1 MSESIQ
7 ALTGQELLAK
17 ITEFGLNTI
26 LESKAMVLEDSVK
39 NDVLIEI
46 NTNLINE
53 ESVKFAEN
61 VINNIEALA
70 QNFKAVPRDKR
81 QMIGYLFEHLDL
93 PRITNEVAGVSDLL
107 TALKR
112 ANNAGHRSTVTPAA
126 GFNFDNIGNN
136 GIIYTGQGEDTR
148 TIPYIRVSEQN
159 VIVFEVSRTDIA
171 AYHTM
176 VADGNFVIS
185 KLNAYSIDNLLS
197 DLNSIDDVSY
207 RPKLIADRE
216 TVTIDNITTEDLD
229 AELQANVEQYQNAS
243 GGKLLMDA
251 VIAKKAEELGI
262 DLADKRVDL
271 ADAEALFNHAH
282 EIVAQLMP
290 VAEAPVVPTAVE
302 EPQEPAHAGLPPTV
316 VVETS
321 NSNPEIADEDLFDD
335 EPAPAPARFEDNIAK
350 AINAVRGNIPGIS
363 GAIDAN
369 KDNIKD
375 TVTNYVI
382 GYLLPIE
389 QRINNYTPFEIETIK
404 NEVNKQLP
412 GLLKLIDAYKAQL
425 AQEDEKKRL
434 HYTTSLVNDVI
445 DDSRLHSSFIAKLGI
460 NRSILVSNLTDYLN
474 DNKREVGL
482 SVDNQ
487 KTIISN
493 ILDVIGMYEY
503 NLEVLGN
510 DEYRTLNAPTANI
523 ISSTKL
529 LQRAVVLNYTM
540 VHDIQNK
547 ELIADGLAA
556 VKSGINL
563 SGEVVRAI
571 MANLNTNQMF
581 KLDTPNNTYVL
592 RGADKTLPVSG
603 DDDGAELKVVSKLII
618 MRSDSANILQ
628 INNDGVNFDVTTAIT
643 IADNNQRMQLLNAIV
658 SA

>member
-1 MSESIQ
+1 MSEQVQ
-7 ALTGQELLAK
+7 ALTGQQLILQ
-17 ITEFGLNTI
+17 IVNYGLNAV
-26 LESKAMVLEDSVK
+26 LESKAIDADDEVKKDILVELSNSVM
-39 NDVLIEI
+39 
-46 NTNLINE
+46 NE
-53 ESVKFAEN
+53 NSIQFAEN
-61 VINNIEALA
+61 FINSIEPLA
-70 QNFKAVPRDKR
+70 QNFKTVPRGKR
-81 QMIGYLFEHLDL
+81 QIIGYLFEHLDL
-93 PRITNEVAGVSDLL
+93 PRITSEVAGIEDLL
-107 TALKR
+107 NALKR
-112 ANNAGHRSTVTPAA
+112 AKDAGSRSTVAPNGA
-126 GFNFDNIGNN
+126 FDIDSLNN
-136 GIIYTGQGEDTR
+136 NAIIYIGQGEEAR

-159 VIVFEVSRTDIA
+159 VLVFEVTRQDIV
-171 AYHTM
+171 AYHVM
-176 VADGNFVIS
+176 IADGNFVVS
-185 KLNAYSIDNLLS
+185 KLNSYTDDNLLS
-197 DLNSIDDVSY
+197 DLNAIDDVNY
-207 RPKLIADRE
+207 RPKLIAERE
-216 TVTIDNITTEDLD
+216 TVSIDSIVLEDLD
-229 AELQANVEQYQNAS
+229 AELAANLEQYQNAT
-243 GGKLLMDA
+243 GAKLLIDA
-251 VIAKKAEELGI
+251 VISKKADELGI
-262 DLADKRVDL
+262 ELDNKRVDL
-271 ADAEALFNHAH
+271 ANADALFKHAH
-282 EIVAQLMP
+282 EIVTQSMVTVEEPA
-290 VAEAPVVPTAVE
+290 VEVAVE
-302 EPQEPAHAGLPPTV
+302 EPEAQVHSTMPPTV

-321 NSNPEIADEDLFDD
+321 NSNPDIMDEDLFDD
-335 EPAPAPARFEDNIAK
+335 EPTVSRFEDNIAK
-350 AINAVRGNIPGIS
+350 AINAVRDNIPGIS
-363 GAIDAN
+363 SAIDAN

-375 TVTNYVI
+375 TVTSYVI
-382 GYLLPIE
+382 GYLSPIE
-389 QRINNYTPFEIETIK
+389 QRTNNYTPFEIETIK
-404 NEVNKQLP
+404 NEVNKHLP
-412 GLLKLIDAYKAQL
+412 SILKLVDAYKAQL

-460 NRSILVSNLTDYLN
+460 NRSTLVSNLTDYLN

-482 SVDNQ
+482 SVTNQ

-510 DEYRTLNAPTANI
+510 DEYRTLNSPTANI

-547 ELIADGLAA
+547 ELIVDGLSG

-643 IADNNQRMQLLNAIV
+643 IADNTQRMQLLNAIV

>member
-17 ITEFGLNTI
+17 ITEFGLNAI
-26 LESKAMVLEDSVK
+26 LESKSMVLEDSVK

-70 QNFKAVPRDKR
+70 QNFKAVPREKR

-93 PRITNEVAGVSDLL
+93 PRITSEVAGVSDLL
-107 TALKR
+107 NALKR
-112 ANNAGHRSTVTPAA
+112 ANDAGHRSTVTPAGA
-126 GFNFDNIGNN
+126 FSIDNIGNN
-136 GIIYTGQGEDTR
+136 GIIYTGQGEDAR

-159 VIVFEVSRTDIA
+159 VLVFEVTRQDIV
-171 AYHTM
+171 AYHVM
-176 VADGNFVIS
+176 IADGNFVVS
-185 KLNAYSIDNLLS
+185 KLNSYTDDNLLS
-197 DLNSIDDVSY
+197 DLNAIDDANY
-207 RPKLIADRE
+207 RPKLIAERE
-216 TVTIDNITTEDLD
+216 TVSIDSIVLEDLD
-229 AELQANVEQYQNAS
+229 AELEANLEQYQNAT
-243 GGKLLMDA
+243 GAKLLMDA
-251 VIAKKAEELGI
+251 VISKKADELGI
-262 DLADKRVDL
+262 VLDNKRVDL
-271 ADAEALFNHAH
+271 ANADALFKHAH
-282 EIVAQLMP
+282 EIVTQSMVTVEEPA
-290 VAEAPVVPTAVE
+290 VEVAVE
-302 EPQEPAHAGLPPTV
+302 EPEEQVHSTMSPTV

-321 NSNPEIADEDLFDD
+321 NSNPDIMDEDLFDD
-335 EPAPAPARFEDNIAK
+335 EPAVSRFEDNIAK
-350 AINAVRGNIPGIS
+350 AINAVRNNIPGIS
-363 GAIDAN
+363 SAIDAN

-382 GYLLPIE
+382 GYLSPIE
-389 QRINNYTPFEIETIK
+389 QRTNNYTPFEIETIK

-412 GLLKLIDAYKAQL
+412 GILKLVDSYKAQV

-434 HYTTSLVNDVI
+434 HYTTSLVNEVI

-482 SVDNQ
+482 SVTNQ

-493 ILDVIGMYEY
+493 ILDVIGMFEY

-540 VHDIQNK
+540 VNDIQNK
-547 ELIADGLAA
+547 DLIADGLSG
-556 VKSGINL
+556 VKCGINL

-603 DDDGAELKVVSKLII
+603 DEDGAELKVVSKLII

-643 IADNNQRMQLLNAIV
+643 IADNTQRMQLLNAIV

>member
-1 MSESIQ
+1 MSEQVQ
-7 ALTGQELLAK
+7 ALTGQQLILQ
-17 ITEFGLNTI
+17 IVNYGLNAV
-26 LESKAMVLEDSVK
+26 LESKAVDADDEVKKDILVELSNSVM
-39 NDVLIEI
+39 
-46 NTNLINE
+46 NE
-53 ESVKFAEN
+53 NSIQFAEN
-61 VINNIEALA
+61 FINSIEPLA
-70 QNFKAVPRDKR
+70 QNFKTVPRGKR
-81 QMIGYLFEHLDL
+81 QIIGYLFEHLDL
-93 PRITNEVAGVSDLL
+93 PRITSEVAGIEDLL
-107 TALKR
+107 NALKR
-112 ANNAGHRSTVTPAA
+112 AKDAGSRSTVTPSGA
-126 GFNFDNIGNN
+126 FDFDSLGNN
-136 GIIYTGQGEDTR
+136 AIIYIGQGEEAR

-159 VIVFEVSRTDIA
+159 VLVFEVTRQDIV
-171 AYHTM
+171 AYHVM
-176 VADGNFVIS
+176 IADGNFVVS
-185 KLNAYSIDNLLS
+185 KLNSYTDDNLLS
-197 DLNSIDDVSY
+197 DLNAIDDANY
-207 RPKLIADRE
+207 RPKLIAERE
-216 TVTIDNITTEDLD
+216 TVSIDSIVLEDLD
-229 AELQANVEQYQNAS
+229 AELEANLEQYQNAT
-243 GGKLLMDA
+243 GAKLLMDA
-251 VIAKKAEELGI
+251 VISKKADELGI
-262 DLADKRVDL
+262 ELDNKRVDL
-271 ADAEALFNHAH
+271 ANADALFKHAH
-282 EIVAQLMP
+282 EIVTQSM
-290 VAEAPVVPTAVE
+290 VTVEVPVVEAVVE
-302 EPQEPAHAGLPPTV
+302 EPEEQAHSTMPPTV

-321 NSNPEIADEDLFDD
+321 NSNPDIMDEDLFDD
-335 EPAPAPARFEDNIAK
+335 EPAVSRFEDNIAK
-350 AINAVRGNIPGIS
+350 AINAVRDNIPGIS
-363 GAIDAN
+363 SAIDAN

-382 GYLLPIE
+382 GYLSPIE
-389 QRINNYTPFEIETIK
+389 QRTNNYTPFEIETIK

-412 GLLKLIDAYKAQL
+412 GLLKLVDAYKAQL

-434 HYTTSLVNDVI
+434 HYTTILVNDVI

-460 NRSILVSNLTDYLN
+460 NRSTLVSNLTDYLN

-482 SVDNQ
+482 SVTNQ

-510 DEYRTLNAPTANI
+510 DEYRTLNSPTANI

-547 ELIADGLAA
+547 ELIVDGLSG

-643 IADNNQRMQLLNAIV
+643 IADNTQRMQLLNAIV

>member
-1 MSESIQ
+1 MSEQVQ
-7 ALTGQELLAK
+7 ALTGQQLILQ
-17 ITEFGLNTI
+17 IVNYGLNAV
-26 LESKAMVLEDSVK
+26 LESKAIDADDEVKKDILVELSNSVM
-39 NDVLIEI
+39 
-46 NTNLINE
+46 NE
-53 ESVKFAEN
+53 NSIQFAEN
-61 VINNIEALA
+61 FINSIEPLA
-70 QNFKAVPRDKR
+70 QNFKSVPRGKR
-81 QMIGYLFEHLDL
+81 QIIGYLFEHLDL
-93 PRITNEVAGVSDLL
+93 PRITSEVAGIEDLL
-107 TALKR
+107 NALKR
-112 ANNAGHRSTVTPAA
+112 AKDAGSRSTVTPNGA
-126 GFNFDNIGNN
+126 FDFDSLNN
-136 GIIYTGQGEDTR
+136 NAIIYIGQGEEAR

-159 VIVFEVSRTDIA
+159 VLVFEVTRQDIV
-171 AYHTM
+171 AYHVM
-176 VADGNFVIS
+176 IADGNFVVS
-185 KLNAYSIDNLLS
+185 MLNSYTDDNLLS
-197 DLNSIDDVSY
+197 DLNAIDDANY
-207 RPKLIADRE
+207 RPKLIAERE
-216 TVTIDNITTEDLD
+216 TVSIDSIVLEDLD
-229 AELQANVEQYQNAS
+229 AELAANLEQYQNAT
-243 GGKLLMDA
+243 GAKLLMDA
-251 VIAKKAEELGI
+251 VISKKADELGI
-262 DLADKRVDL
+262 ELDNKRVDL
-271 ADAEALFNHAH
+271 ANADALFKHAH
-282 EIVAQLMP
+282 EIVTQSM
-290 VAEAPVVPTAVE
+290 VAAEEPALEVAVE
-302 EPQEPAHAGLPPTV
+302 EPEAQVHSTMPPTV

-321 NSNPEIADEDLFDD
+321 NSNPDIMDEDLFDD
-335 EPAPAPARFEDNIAK
+335 EPAPARFEDNIAK

-363 GAIDAN
+363 SAIDAN

-382 GYLLPIE
+382 GYLSPIE
-389 QRINNYTPFEIETIK
+389 QRTNNYTPFEIETIR

-412 GLLKLIDAYKAQL
+412 DLLKLVDAYKVQL
-425 AQEDEKKRL
+425 AHWYEKKRP
-434 HYTTSLVNDVI
+434 HYTTTLVNDVI

-460 NRSILVSNLTDYLN
+460 NRSTLVSNLTDYLN

-482 SVDNQ
+482 SVTNQ

-510 DEYRTLNAPTANI
+510 DEYRTLNSPTANI

-547 ELIADGLAA
+547 ELIVDGLSG

-563 SGEVVRAI
+563 SSEVVRAI

-628 INNDGVNFDVTTAIT
+628 INNDGVNFDVITAIT
-643 IADNNQRMQLLNAIV
+643 IADNTQRMQLLNAIV

>member
-26 LESKAMVLEDSVK
+26 LESKAMVLEGSVK

-70 QNFKAVPRDKR
+70 QNFKAVPREKR

-93 PRITNEVAGVSDLL
+93 PRITSEVAGVSDLL

-112 ANNAGHRSTVTPAA
+112 ANDAGHRSTVTPAA
-126 GFNFDNIGNN
+126 GFNIDNIGNN
-136 GIIYTGQGEDTR
+136 GIIYTGQGEDAR

-176 VADGNFVIS
+176 IADGNFVIS

-216 TVTIDNITTEDLD
+216 TVTIDNIVPENLD

-262 DLADKRVDL
+262 DLTDKRVDL

-302 EPQEPAHAGLPPTV
+302 EQHEQQHASLPPTV
-316 VVETS
+316 IVETS
-321 NSNPEIADEDLFDD
+321 NSNPEITDEDLFDD
-335 EPAPAPARFEDNIAK
+335 EPAPARFEDNIAK
-350 AINAVRGNIPGIS
+350 AINAVRDNIPGIS
-363 GAIDAN
+363 SAIDAN

-382 GYLLPIE
+382 GYLSPIE
-389 QRINNYTPFEIETIK
+389 QRTNNYTPFEIETVK

-412 GLLKLIDAYKAQL
+412 RILKLVDAYKAQL
-425 AQEDEKKRL
+425 VQEDEKKRL

-460 NRSILVSNLTDYLN
+460 NRSTLVSNLTDYLN

-482 SVDNQ
+482 SVSNQ
-487 KTIISN
+487 KTISSN
-493 ILDVIGMYEY
+493 ILDVIGMFEY

-510 DEYRTLNAPTANI
+510 DEFRTLNTPTSNI
-523 ISSTKL
+523 ISNTKL

-540 VHDIQNK
+540 VNDIQNK
-547 ELIADGLAA
+547 ELIVDGLAG

-571 MANLNTNQMF
+571 MSNLNTNQMF

>member
-93 PRITNEVAGVSDLL
+93 PRITNEITGVSDLL

-112 ANNAGHRSTVTPAA
+112 ANDAGHRSTVTPAA

-136 GIIYTGQGEDTR
+136 GIIYTGQGEDAR

-176 VADGNFVIS
+176 IADGNFVIS

-216 TVTIDNITTEDLD
+216 TVTIDNIVPEDLD

-262 DLADKRVDL
+262 DLTNKRVDL

-302 EPQEPAHAGLPPTV
+302 EQHEQQHASLPPTV
-316 VVETS
+316 IVETS
-321 NSNPEIADEDLFDD
+321 NSNPEITDEDLFDD
-335 EPAPAPARFEDNIAK
+335 EPAPARFEDNIAK

-363 GAIDAN
+363 SAIDAN

-382 GYLLPIE
+382 GYLSPIE
-389 QRINNYTPFEIETIK
+389 QRTNNYTPFEIETIK

-412 GLLKLIDAYKAQL
+412 GLLKLVDAYKAQL

-434 HYTTSLVNDVI
+434 HYTTILVNDVI
-445 DDSRLHSSFIAKLGI
+445 DGSRLHSSFIAKLGI
-460 NRSILVSNLTDYLN
+460 NRSTLVSNLTDYLN

-482 SVDNQ
+482 SVTNQ

-510 DEYRTLNAPTANI
+510 DEYRTLNSPTANI

-540 VHDIQNK
+540 VNDIQNK
-547 ELIADGLAA
+547 ELIVDGLSG

-592 RGADKTLPVSG
+592 RGADKTVPVSG

-643 IADNNQRMQLLNAIV
+643 IADNTQRMQLLNAIV

>member
-7 ALTGQELLAK
+7 TLTGQELLAK
-17 ITEFGLNTI
+17 ITEFGLNAI
-26 LESKAMVLEDSVK
+26 LESKAIVVEDSVK

-61 VINNIEALA
+61 IIHNIDALV
-70 QNFKAVPRDKR
+70 QNFKAVPREKR

-93 PRITNEVAGVSDLL
+93 PRITNEVVGVSDLL

-112 ANNAGHRSTVTPAA
+112 ANDAGHRSTVTPAGA
-126 GFNFDNIGNN
+126 FNFDNIGNN
-136 GIIYTGQGEDTR
+136 GIIYTGQGEEAR

-159 VIVFEVSRTDIA
+159 VIVFEVSRTDVA

-176 VADGNFVIS
+176 IADGNFVIS

-197 DLNSIDDVSY
+197 DLNSIDDVNY

-216 TVTIDNITTEDLD
+216 TVSMNNIVPADLD
-229 AELQANVEQYQNAS
+229 AELQANLEQYQNAS

-251 VIAKKAEELGI
+251 VIAKKAQELGI
-262 DLADKRVDL
+262 DLSDKRVDL

-282 EIVAQLMP
+282 EIVAQTMP
-290 VAEAPVVPTAVE
+290 VAEVANVEAVEE
-302 EPQEPAHAGLPPTV
+302 EPQEHSHGGLPPTV
-316 VVETS
+316 IVETS
-321 NSNPEIADEDLFDD
+321 NSNPAITDEDLSG
-335 EPAPAPARFEDNIAK
+335 EESAPTCFEDNIAK
-350 AINAVRGNIPGIS
+350 AINAVRDNIPGIS
-363 GAIDAN
+363 SAIDAN

-382 GYLLPIE
+382 GYLSPIE
-389 QRINNYTPFEIETIK
+389 QRTNNYTPFEIETIK

-412 GLLKLIDAYKAQL
+412 SILKLVDAYKAQL

-434 HYTTSLVNDVI
+434 HYTTSLVNEVI

-460 NRSILVSNLTDYLN
+460 NRSTLVSNLTDYLN

-482 SVDNQ
+482 TVANQ

-493 ILDVIGMYEY
+493 ILDVIGMFEY

-510 DEYRTLNAPTANI
+510 DEYRTLNAPTSNI
-523 ISSTKL
+523 ISNTKL

-540 VHDIQNK
+540 VNDIQNK
-547 ELIADGLAA
+547 ELIVDGLAG

-571 MANLNTNQMF
+571 MSNLNTNQMF

-603 DDDGAELKVVSKLII
+603 DGDTAELKVVSKLII

-643 IADNNQRMQLLNAIV
+643 IADNAQRMQLLNAIV

>member
-17 ITEFGLNTI
+17 ITEFGLNAI
-26 LESKAMVLEDSVK
+26 LESKSMTLEDSVK

-70 QNFKAVPRDKR
+70 QNFKAVPREKR

-93 PRITNEVAGVSDLL
+93 PRITSEVAGVSDLL
-107 TALKR
+107 NALKR
-112 ANNAGHRSTVTPAA
+112 ANDAGHRSTVTPAGA
-126 GFNFDNIGNN
+126 FSFDNIGNN
-136 GIIYTGQGEDTR
+136 GIIYTGQDEDAR

-159 VIVFEVSRTDIA
+159 VIVFEVSRTDIS

-176 VADGNFVIS
+176 IADGNFVIS

-197 DLNSIDDVSY
+197 DLNSIDNVDY
-207 RPKLIADRE
+207 RPKLISDRE
-216 TVTIDNITTEDLD
+216 TVSIDNIVPADLD
-229 AELQANVEQYQNAS
+229 AELQANLEQYQNAS

-262 DLADKRVDL
+262 DLSDKRVDL
-271 ADAEALFNHAH
+271 ADAESLFNHAH
-282 EIVAQLMP
+282 EIVAQSMP
-290 VAEAPVVPTAVE
+290 AAEVTKVEAVVE
-302 EPQEPAHAGLPPTV
+302 EPQEQPHGSLPPTV
-316 VVETS
+316 IVETS
-321 NSNPEIADEDLFDD
+321 NSNPAITDEDLFG
-335 EPAPAPARFEDNIAK
+335 EESAPTRFEDNIAK
-350 AINAVRGNIPGIS
+350 AINAVRDNIPGIS
-363 GAIDAN
+363 SAIDAN

-382 GYLLPIE
+382 GYLSPIE
-389 QRINNYTPFEIETIK
+389 QRTNNYTPFEIETIK

-412 GLLKLIDAYKAQL
+412 GILKLVDAYKAQV

-434 HYTTSLVNDVI
+434 HYTTSLVNEVI

-460 NRSILVSNLTDYLN
+460 NRSTLVSNLTDYLN

-482 SVDNQ
+482 SVSNQ

-510 DEYRTLNAPTANI
+510 DEFRTLNAPTSNI

-540 VHDIQNK
+540 VNDIQNK
-547 ELIADGLAA
+547 ELIVDGLAG

-571 MANLNTNQMF
+571 MSNLNTNQMF

-603 DDDGAELKVVSKLII
+603 DDETAELKVVSKLII

-643 IADNNQRMQLLNAIV
+643 IADNAQRMQLLNAIV

>member
-7 ALTGQELLAK
+7 TLSGQELLAK
-17 ITEFGLNTI
+17 ITEFGLNAI

-39 NDVLIEI
+39 NDVLVEI
-46 NTNLINE
+46 NTSLINE

-61 VINNIEALA
+61 AINNIEVLA
-70 QNFKAVPRDKR
+70 QNFKAVPREKR

-93 PRITNEVAGVSDLL
+93 PRITSEVAGVSDLL
-107 TALKR
+107 NALKR
-112 ANNAGHRSTVTPAA
+112 ANDAGHRSTVTPAA
-126 GFNFDNIGNN
+126 GFSFDNIGNN
-136 GIIYTGQGEDTR
+136 GIIYTGQGEDAR

-159 VIVFEVSRTDIA
+159 VIVFEVSRTDIST
-171 AYHTM
+171 YHTM
-176 VADGNFVIS
+176 IADGNFVIS
-185 KLNAYSIDNLLS
+185 KLSAYSIDNLLS
-197 DLNSIDDVSY
+197 DLNSIDDVTY

-216 TVTIDNITTEDLD
+216 TVSIDNIVPADLD
-229 AELQANVEQYQNAS
+229 AELQANLEQYQNAS

-251 VIAKKAEELGI
+251 VIAKKAQELGI
-262 DLADKRVDL
+262 DLANKRVDL
-271 ADAEALFNHAH
+271 AGAAALFNHAH
-282 EIVAQLMP
+282 EVVTQSLVA
-290 VAEAPVVPTAVE
+290 VEEPVVETAVE
-302 EPQEPAHAGLPPTV
+302 EPQAQVHSTMPPTV

-321 NSNPEIADEDLFDD
+321 NSNPDIMDEELFGD
-335 EPAPAPARFEDNIAK
+335 ESVPTRFEDNIAK
-350 AINAVRGNIPGIS
+350 AINAVRDNIPGIS
-363 GAIDAN
+363 SAIDAN

-382 GYLLPIE
+382 GYLSPIE
-389 QRINNYTPFEIETIK
+389 QRTNNYTPFEIETIK

-412 GLLKLIDAYKAQL
+412 SILKLVDAYKAQL

-434 HYTTSLVNDVI
+434 HYTTSLVNEVI

-460 NRSILVSNLTDYLN
+460 NRSTLVSNLTDYLN

-482 SVDNQ
+482 SVANQ

-493 ILDVIGMYEY
+493 ILDVIGMFEY

-510 DEYRTLNAPTANI
+510 DEYRTLNAPTSNI
-523 ISSTKL
+523 ISNTKL

-540 VHDIQNK
+540 VNDIQNK
-547 ELIADGLAA
+547 ELIVDGLAG

-571 MANLNTNQMF
+571 MSNLNTNQMF

-592 RGADKTLPVSG
+592 RGADKTLPVSS
-603 DDDGAELKVVSKLII
+603 DDDAAELKVVSKLII

-643 IADNNQRMQLLNAIV
+643 IADNAQRMQLLNAIV